1 MKTALISGASG
12 LTGSYLLKLLLESK
26 AYNRVK
32 ILVRKPLDIE
42 HPLLHQIVYDYENP
56 NSEALKA
63 DHIYC
68 CLGTTIKKAGSKEA
82 FRKVDYEYPLQI
94 ARLAHQNGAEK
105 LALISAI
112 GANPGSKIFYNRVKG
127 QVEEAIKEI
136 PFEATHIMRPS
147 MLLGKR
153 DEFRFGEEAGK
164 LIMIPLNFI
173 FPKNLK
179 PIQASQV
186 AACMLDRIN
195 SSEKGFHVILS
206 GQMRKYQVKH

>member
-12 LTGSYLLKLLLESK
+12 LTGSYLLRILLDCK
-26 AYNRVK
+26 VYNSVK

-42 HPLLHQIVYDYENP
+42 HPLLHQVIYDYENP
-56 NSEALKA
+56 NSESVKA

-82 FRKVDYEYPLQI
+82 FKKVDYDYPLQI

-105 LALISAI
+105 FALISAI
-112 GANPGSKIFYNRVKG
+112 GANSGSKIFYNRVKG
-127 QVEEAIKEI
+127 QVEQAIKDI
-136 PFEATHIMRPS
+136 SFEATYIMRPS

-153 DEFRFGEEAGK
+153 QEFRLGEEAAK
-164 LIMIPLNFI
+164 LIMIPLSFI
-173 FPKNLK
+173 LPKNLK
-179 PIQASQV
+179 PIHASRV
-186 AACMLDRIN
+186 AASMLDNIN

-206 GQMRKYQVKH
+206 GQIRKYQVKK